1 MAKLQLKKI
10 HIWVIG
16 VVVCIVLLLMTGY
29 FGELIE
35 AVVFVALALLAY
47 TLISTSAERYGVD

>member
-1 MAKLQLKKI
+1 MAFALKKI

-16 VVVCIVLLLMTGY
+16 IVVCIAALLMTGY

-35 AVVFVALALLAY
+35 AVVFIALAFLAY
-47 TLISTSAERYGVD
+47 TVISASADKYGVA